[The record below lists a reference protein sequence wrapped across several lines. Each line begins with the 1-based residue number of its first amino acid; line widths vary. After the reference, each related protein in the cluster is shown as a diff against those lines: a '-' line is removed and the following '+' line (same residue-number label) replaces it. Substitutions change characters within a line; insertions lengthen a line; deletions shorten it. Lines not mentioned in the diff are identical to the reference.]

1 VEVWETGEAGR
12 HFQVL
17 YDGAQR
23 GEWQLVGHG
32 ERGDAVVAGVDELID
47 LLGGCYPF
55 RPTATVGESAT
66 ELWLPE
72 IGLHVSGA
80 TLDEAR
86 LELAT
91 AMLAFAR
98 TWAEQ
103 AVAVPGPR
111 MSNGYARRIQLAH
124 DTHGVLAMVDRDA
137 TRDALPMRAERPWT
151 EADPDKPRRWLGP
164 HDRIAGV
171 RAALAQES
179 DDGDD
184 LTDVSD

>member
-1 VEVWETGEAGR
+1 MEVWETGEAGR

-17 YDGAQR
+17 YDGTQR
-23 GEWQLVGHG
+23 GEWQLVGHS
-32 ERGDAVVAGVDELID
+32 ERGDAVLDGVEEVVD

-55 RPTATVGESAT
+55 RPTTTVGDDAT

-80 TLDEAR
+80 TLEEAR
-86 LELAT
+86 EELA
-91 AMLAFAR
+91 AGMLAFAQ

-103 AVAVPGPR
+103 AVEVPGPR

-124 DTHGVLAMVDRDA
+124 DVAGVLVMVDRDA
-137 TRDALPMRAERPWT
+137 TREAIPMRAERPWT

-171 RAALAQES
+171 RAALAQEP
-179 DDGDD
+179 DDADAA
-184 LTDVSD
+184 TDAPD

>member
-1 VEVWETGEAGR
+1 MEVWETGEAGR

-17 YDGAQR
+17 YDGTQR
-23 GEWQLVGHG
+23 GDWQLVGYG
-32 ERGDAVVAGVDELID
+32 EHGDAVLAGVDELVD

-55 RPTATVGESAT
+55 RPSTTVGENGT

-72 IGLHVSGA
+72 IGLHVSAA
-80 TLDEAR
+80 TLEEAR
-86 LELAT
+86 EELAT
-91 AMLAFAR
+91 AMIAFAQ

-124 DTHGVLAMVDRDA
+124 DVPHVLVMVDRDA
-137 TRDALPMRAERPWT
+137 TREAVPMRAERPWT

-164 HDRIAGV
+164 HERIAGI
-171 RAALAQES
+171 RAALAQEP
-179 DDGDD
+179 DDAEDA
-184 LTDVSD
+184 TDAGA